1 MLAVLLSPFVAPL
14 SVSPSAFFMRK
25 PGSGSDGSI
34 DSVSVASVPAPLD
47 ASDHDPLA
55 SFCALLGATSVHD
68 MPESV
73 WA

>member
-1 MLAVLLSPFVAPL
+1 M
-14 SVSPSAFFMRK
+14 MK

-34 DSVSVASVPAPLD
+34 ERVSVASVPAPL
-47 ASDHDPLA
+47 AVSDHDPLA
-55 SFCALLGATSVHD
+55 SFCALLGATSFQD